1 MKFVVL
7 GAGALGCVYGG
18 MLAEAGHDVTLVARG
33 EHYAAMKNDGLTIL
47 TSERSLKPALRV
59 VDNPQAVK
67 ESDVAF
73 VTVKA
78 RDTSKIM
85 EASKHLFE
93 RTVFVSFQNSGD
105 KDEILSRY
113 VGPGNVIGGA
123 AMVAGTLVK
132 PGVVEAT
139 YVGRTWLGELPRGTS
154 ERVETLTSAL
164 DGAGLPAIAADDI
177 TAVKW
182 VKLIQYCAYA
192 GVSALTRLRMY
203 EIMQDRRLLEVYVG
217 LLREGGRVMK
227 AAGTEPEN
235 QKGLP
240 PIKRIMEL
248 PKDALIQEFS
258 EQSKS
263 LKGRHEAIS
272 MLQDVLRN
280 RPTEADETLGYV
292 TRKASESR
300 VDTPI
305 MNAVYALVRG
315 LETSYSREKGSMSFL
330 QAKKP
335 EKLFRAD

>member
-1 MKFVVL
+1 MKLVVL

-18 MLAEAGHDVTLVARG
+18 MLAQAGHDVTLVARG

-47 TSERSLKPALRV
+47 TSSGSLRPALKV
-59 VDNPQAVK
+59 VDAPRAVK

-78 RDTSKIM
+78 RDTSGIL

-93 RTVFVSFQNSGD
+93 RTVFVSFQNSGE

-113 VGPGNVIGGA
+113 VGARNVIGGV
-123 AMVAGTLVK
+123 AMVAGTRVR

-154 ERVETLTSAL
+154 ERVERLTAVL
-164 DGAGLPAIAADDI
+164 DSAGLSAIAADDI

-192 GVSALTRLRMY
+192 GVSALTRLRFY
-203 EIMQDRRLLEVYVG
+203 EIAQDPRLLEVYIE

-227 AAGTEPEN
+227 AAGTEPED

-240 PIKRIMEL
+240 PIKKFMEL
-248 PKDALIQEFS
+248 PKDALIQEYS
-258 EQSKS
+258 EKSKGFRS
-263 LKGRHEAIS
+263 RHETIS
-272 MLQDVLRN
+272 MLQDVLRS
-280 RPTEADETLGYV
+280 RPTEADDTLGYV
-292 TRKASESR
+292 IRKAAENG
-300 VDTPI
+300 VDTPV
-305 MNAVYALVRG
+305 MSSVHALIRG
-315 LETSYSREKGSMSFL
+315 LETSYSR
-330 QAKKP
+330 A
-335 EKLFRAD
+335 